1 MKALVISCLLLAVS
15 CEAFAQ
21 CASGTSVFRE
31 TFGGSFSSVDIGPAI
46 TKASSS
52 YRYNGTGNLQEGEY
66 GLRKHTGGMNNW
78 VEGNDFTGQGGY
90 MLMIRSKSGQ
100 PDFYQTTASGF
111 CKAQSQG
118 ICFSAAS
125 LSKKGAGR
133 DVTILVEVRNPAN
146 NSVLAT
152 FSSTPLKSNDT
163 ISWSSFS
170 FFYSLPKGVSS
181 VAVRFSFSTSS
192 VPDDFAIDDIRVIN
206 IGSGFVNGNE
216 SGVYPLINGRYEYP
230 VFACLNE
237 RVVFTMP
244 GIIGQ
249 EFQWERMRPDYT
261 YEPIPGANQTTYVI
275 DSAKRDDSRF
285 YRLRTADSG
294 YIASANCS
302 SPSSPVGLYVDPQPA
317 IEANGPVCE
326 GSPLDI
332 AVTVGTS
339 VSWTGP
345 NGFTASGTR
354 ISIPAAKMSDS
365 GRYKATVFFNT
376 ACLLTVE
383 VTANIEVKKNPFS
396 LHLPVD
402 TTMCKGKSLLLD
414 ATNPGALYTWSTGE
428 NTPTIT
434 VKDEGVYAVLLADGK
449 LCQRGAAT
457 TVHVVSSPT
466 VKLRSDTALCQGD
479 TLVLAAVATNA
490 GRLRWSTGAVTPT
503 IAVAARGVYSIQAF
517 NDCGAAGASVN
528 IDVIRCS
535 EELLVPNAFT
545 PDKNGL
551 NDVFRPV
558 FDASVR
564 QYQLTIYNR
573 WGIPIFSSYDISK
586 GWDGTVNRLPQT
598 VGVYVWVISY
608 TSKSGRHHSING
620 TVTLV
625 R

>member
-1 MKALVISCLLLAVS
+1 
-15 CEAFAQ
+15 
-21 CASGTSVFRE
+21 
-31 TFGGSFSSVDIGPAI
+31 
-46 TKASSS
+46 
-52 YRYNGTGNLQEGEY
+52 
-66 GLRKHTGGMNNW
+66 
-78 VEGNDFTGQGGY
+78 
-90 MLMIRSKSGQ
+90 
-100 PDFYQTTASGF
+100 
-111 CKAQSQG
+111 
-118 ICFSAAS
+118 
-125 LSKKGAGR
+125 
-133 DVTILVEVRNPAN
+133 
-146 NSVLAT
+146 
-152 FSSTPLKSNDT
+152 
-163 ISWSSFS
+163 
-170 FFYSLPKGVSS
+170 
-181 VAVRFSFSTSS
+181 
-192 VPDDFAIDDIRVIN
+192 
-206 IGSGFVNGNE
+206 VNGNE
-216 SGVYPLINGRYEYP
+216 SGVYPLINGRYSYP

-244 GIIGQ
+244 GTITGQ

-261 YEPIPGANQTTYVI
+261 YEPIPGANQATYVI

-285 YRLRTADSG
+285 YRLRTSDSG

-302 SPSSPVGLYVDPQPA
+302 QPSSPTGLYVDPQPA
-317 IEANGPVCE
+317 IETNGPVCE

-339 VSWTGP
+339 VNWTGP

-354 ISIPAAKMSDS
+354 ISIPAAKMTDS

-376 ACLLTVE
+376 TCLLTVE
-383 VTANIEVKKNPFS
+383 VNANIEVKKNPLS
-396 LHLPVD
+396 LHLPLD
-402 TTMCKGKSLLLD
+402 TTICKGKSLLLD

-449 LCQRGAAT
+449 LCQRGTAT

-490 GRLRWSTGAVTPT
+490 GRLRWSTGAATPT
-503 IAVAARGVYSIQAF
+503 IAVSARGTYSIQAF

-564 QYQLTIYNR
+564 QYQLNIYNR

-586 GWDGTVNRLPQT
+586 GWDGTVNKLPQT

>member
-1 MKALVISCLLLAVS
+1 MKALVISCLLVAVS
-15 CEAFAQ
+15 CEALAQ
-21 CASGTSVFRE
+21 CASGVSVLRE
-31 TFGGSFSSVDIGPAI
+31 TFGGSFSSVDIGPA
-46 TKASSS
+46 TSNAT

-66 GLRKHTGGMNNW
+66 SLRKHTGGMNNW
-78 VEGNDFTGQGGY
+78 VEGNDNTGQGGY
-90 MLMIRSKSGQ
+90 MLMIRSKPGQ

-111 CKAQSQG
+111 CRAQSQG

-125 LSKKGAGR
+125 LSKKGTGR

-146 NSVLAT
+146 NSLLAT

-163 ISWSSFS
+163 ITWSSFS
-170 FFYSLPKGVSS
+170 FFYSLPQGVSS

-216 SGVYPLINGRYEYP
+216 SGMYPRINGRYEYP

-261 YEPIPGANQTTYVI
+261 YEPIPGANQATYII
-275 DSAKRDDSRF
+275 DPAKRDDSRF

-317 IEANGPVCE
+317 IESNGPVCE

-354 ISIPAAKMSDS
+354 INIPTAKMSDS
-365 GRYKATVFFNT
+365 GLYKATVFFNT
-376 ACLLTVE
+376 ACLLTVD

-402 TTMCKGKSLLLD
+402 TTICKGKSLLLD

-434 VKDEGVYAVLLADGK
+434 VKDEGVYAVLLSDGK
-449 LCQRGAAT
+449 LCQRSAAT
-457 TVHVVSSPT
+457 TVHIVSSPT

-503 IAVAARGVYSIQAF
+503 IAVTARGTYSIQAF

-564 QYQLTIYNR
+564 QYQLNIYNR

-586 GWDGTVNRLPQT
+586 GWDGTVNKLPQT